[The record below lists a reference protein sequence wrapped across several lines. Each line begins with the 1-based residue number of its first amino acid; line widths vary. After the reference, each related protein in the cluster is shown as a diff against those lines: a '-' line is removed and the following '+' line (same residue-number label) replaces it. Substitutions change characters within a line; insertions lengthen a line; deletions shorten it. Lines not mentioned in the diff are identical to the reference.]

1 MPTVETVIEELTAL
15 ADPSKLEGMAHFALV
30 GEKRLGIPVPELRRL
45 AKQFGR
51 DHALALAL
59 WQSGYSEAR
68 ILASMIDIPG
78 QVTETQLEQWVADF
92 DAWDICDQVCM
103 NLFEKVPAAI
113 AHIPQWVN
121 REEEFVRRT
130 PFSLIACLAWHDK
143 QASDASFIAYFPLLS
158 QAATDERNF
167 VKKAVNWALRNIGKR
182 NPHLNQAA
190 IQFAQKLQKM
200 DSKSARWIAADA
212 LRELTSDAVQRRV
225 CEKHLKNTIKKFS
238 QLMNCLTVTDHT

>member
-1 MPTVETVIEELTAL
+1 MPTLETVLEQLTAL
-15 ADPSKLEGMAHFALV
+15 ADPGKLDGMAHFALV
-30 GEKRLGIPVPELRRL
+30 GEKRLGIPVPPLRRL
-45 AKQFGR
+45 AKQLGK

-68 ILASMIDIPG
+68 ILASMIDDPR
-78 QVTETQLEQWVADF
+78 QVTEAQLEQWTADF

-158 QAATDERNF
+158 QAAPDERNF

-190 IQFAQKLQKM
+190 IQFAQELQEL

-212 LRELTSDAVQRRV
+212 LRELNSDAVQRRIH
-225 CEKHLKNTIKKFS
+225 ERPIS
-238 QLMNCLTVTDHT
+238 